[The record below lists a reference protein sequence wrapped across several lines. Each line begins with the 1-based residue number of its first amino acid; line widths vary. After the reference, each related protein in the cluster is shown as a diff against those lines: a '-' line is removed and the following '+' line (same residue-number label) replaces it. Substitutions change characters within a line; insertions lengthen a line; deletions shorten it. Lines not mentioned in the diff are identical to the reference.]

1 MKTGFVDAASACS
14 SQTGASKFV
23 AEAAFGIENAL
34 ENSLCFWLEYAGLTH
49 ELALEWARPLL
60 ISGVVILVLTVVA
73 WSRRLVEALESDR
86 PNYTDLK
93 GRLNNPTYPSLA
105 SIKED
110 PSHYQPGSHNSSL
123 YGGGRRPQNVGI
135 LAAEIYF
142 PSTYVRQTLLEKAHG
157 VSQGKFTSGLGQAGM
172 AFVGDREDINSIAL
186 TVVENLL
193 NKYEIPREKVGRL
206 EVGTETLVDRAKSTK
221 TVLMSLFEA
230 SGNTD
235 IEGTTVVNACYGGTA
250 ALLNALAWVESSGWD
265 GRYAIVVSADI
276 AIYADGPAKPT
287 GGCGAVALLVGP
299 DAPLVIDPQLRA
311 THASNTWDF
320 FKPKFASEYPE
331 VDGKMS
337 KDCYLKALDDCY
349 MRFAGK
355 QEEAFGK
362 PFKADAIDYFC
373 FHHPYN
379 KLVQKAFGRLFF
391 MDARRGKLKKA
402 EGWESLDP
410 WISNSLEETYDDRDL
425 ETLLRGLS
433 HDRFSKRV
441 APSCLVSMQ
450 VGNTY
455 TASVYMNLV
464 CLIAQKAEA
473 LVGKRILVYSFGSGA
488 LATIFQITGRQP
500 SSSVNAS
507 RFTLAKIASAVN
519 LMDRLLERET
529 VTPEELSEAIRIRE
543 KNVNRGGFVPQYSV
557 SSLFPGTFYLEEV
570 RPDFTR
576 VYLRKSSTA
585 PRIKGLFYPVHG
597 SSKVIM
603 VEKVLTTP
611 RDGEGEQIFSPFVRE
626 LELPEDEDGHEIIS
640 SCASSNSPNSSIA
653 STPSPKKTASSS
665 PAAERTETVL
675 APGHKSAYTS
685 STHSHAGSTRTFTF
699 PSVPETQALCLG
711 SPSCGVSASVPTIT
725 RSSSSLQATTP
736 LSTKSSALLSLTHEE
751 ALMSMLKAS
760 LTTAAAPP
768 VHQHAK
774 SPIVISGVAAGLPGK
789 EREVFSATNLADLVN
804 GTNFITSLSAETKAE
819 LIDRNVVQLKK
830 NPDGSSRKV
839 AVDSDEKV
847 MKLGAQLGKFDL
859 TLYGVSPAMVATM
872 DTVVQVAIAAGLEAL
887 KDAGIVEGT
896 HRNLASW
903 QLPEHMRDGTGV
915 VYATSFPALEAAV
928 SEVMRFLHSKQKSLT
943 QSKALLDS
951 VKKQLVATCGGWEH
965 VGPEDKAAYEQL
977 QKSLEADLNDPDA
990 EYEFDRKFL
999 FRILV
1004 LGNAQ
1009 LAQIVGARGPN
1020 MQTNAACAGTTQ
1032 AIAIGQDIIQ
1042 QGRCERLVVIASDNA
1057 SGDVLIPWLGSGFRA
1072 LGAASI
1078 AATVAEAAIPFDK
1091 RRTGLVLGAGAIGM
1105 VLETEAAVARRYAE
1119 KTGLLPLSLTRNS
1132 SSASTTS
1139 TASSL
1144 ASRSGPTATIS
1155 EQHIKDFGLALRIR
1169 LIDTQYSN
1177 SAYHGA
1183 ALDQHHIAGELERFL
1198 VALEKKFGITR
1209 QAIARE
1215 GVYLSH
1221 ETSTHASDASS
1232 CAANEIFALRTCF
1245 GEEGMK
1251 NLVILNTKGYTGHP
1265 MGVSFEDIAAVQILR
1280 SGIIP
1285 RVANLD
1291 EASTDPFLGS
1301 INLGKG
1307 GKYAARY
1314 ALRFSAG
1321 FGSQVAFALYGHFGG
1336 EVSGGVGGEEGEGG
1350 YYAGVHSTGAQP

>member
-1 MKTGFVDAASACS
+1 MKVTTLATSSCASTSTSSASQLVAKAAM
-14 SQTGASKFV
+14 GLE
-23 AEAAFGIENAL
+23 EAMETLARTLL
-34 ENSLCFWLEYAGLTH
+34 ERAGMATP
-49 ELALEWARPLL
+49 AAAEWARPLL
-60 ISGVVILVLTVVA
+60 IGGIVAFLFVIVA
-73 WSRRLVEALESDR
+73 VSRRLVHALCGDR
-86 PNYTDLK
+86 PSRTAEGKNSPYHK
-93 GRLNNPTYPSLA
+93 QQQPEQARPTLA
-105 SIKED
+105 STKED

-123 YGGGRRPQNVGI
+123 YGGGSRPDNVGI
-135 LAAEIYF
+135 LATEIYF
-142 PSTYVRQTLLEKAHG
+142 PSTYVRQTLLERAHG

-193 NKYEIPREKVGRL
+193 SKYDIPREKVGRL

-265 GRYAIVVSADI
+265 GRYAIVVCADI
-276 AIYADGPAKPT
+276 AMYADGPAKPT

-299 DAPLVIDPQLRA
+299 DAPLVIDSKLRA

-337 KDCYLKALDDCY
+337 KECYLRALDDCY
-349 MRFAGK
+349 LRFAGK

-362 PFKADAIDYFC
+362 PFCADEIDYFC

-379 KLVQKAFGRLFF
+379 KLVQKAFGRLFY
-391 MDARRGKLKKA
+391 MDTRRGKLKKTVG
-402 EGWESLDP
+402 EEWGSLEP
-410 WISNSLEETYDDRDL
+410 WAATPLEETYDDRDL
-425 ETLLRGLS
+425 ESLLRGLS

-441 APSCLVSMQ
+441 GPSCLVSMQ

-455 TASVYMNLV
+455 TASVYMNVV
-464 CLIAQKAEA
+464 CLIALKAQE
-473 LVGKRILVYSFGSGA
+473 LVGKRMLVYSFGSGA
-488 LATIFQITGRQP
+488 LATMFQITGRQP
-500 SSSVNAS
+500 SSSVNS
-507 RFTLAKIASAVN
+507 GRFTLCKMASTIN

-576 VYLRKSSTA
+576 VYLRKLPTA

-603 VEKVLTTP
+603 VEKVLTTIK
-611 RDGEGEQIFSPFVRE
+611 DGLGQQVLSPFVRE
-626 LELPEDEDGHEIIS
+626 LELKEEDEGQHHEEIIS
-640 SCASSNSPNSSIA
+640 SCTSSNNSSPSLT
-653 STPSPKKTASSS
+653 STPSSS
-665 PAAERTETVL
+665 PKREMIGVTHL
-675 APGHKSAYTS
+675 S
-685 STHSHAGSTRTFTF
+685 SGGSCAFTF
-699 PSVPETQALCLG
+699 RHVSEHQQQPSYS
-711 SPSCGVSASVPTIT
+711 SPSYPLVVRPPSTQGHSFSMPHSLSLKSPT
-725 RSSSSLQATTP
+725 
-736 LSTKSSALLSLTHEE
+736 LLELTHEE
-751 ALMSMLKAS
+751 TLKAMLKAS
-760 LTTAAAPP
+760 ITTAAA
-768 VHQHAK
+768 
-774 SPIVISGVAAGLPGK
+774 SPIRHHGGAPLVISGVAAGLPGK
-789 EREVFSATNLADLVN
+789 DRDVFSGTNLADLVN
-804 GTNFITSLSAETKAE
+804 GTNFITNLSEETKLS
-819 LIDRNVVQLKK
+819 LIEKNVVQLKK
-830 NPDGSSRKV
+830 NPDGTTTKL
-839 AVDSDEKV
+839 AVDSEKKV
-847 MKLGAQLGKFDL
+847 MKLGAQLGRFDL
-859 TLYGVSPAMVATM
+859 MAYGVSKAMVATM

-887 KDAGIVEGT
+887 KDAGIVKGEGKD
-896 HRNLASW
+896 LSSW
-903 QLPEHMRDGTGV
+903 QLPEHMRDSTGV

-928 SEVMRFLHSKQKSLT
+928 SEVMRFLHSKEKSLT
-943 QSKALLDS
+943 QSKALLAS
-951 VKKQLVATCGGWEH
+951 VKNQLVANCGGDWEH
-965 VGPEDKAAYEQL
+965 VGPEDRAAYEQL
-977 QKSLEADLNDPDA
+977 EVSLKARLEDPDA

-1032 AIAIGQDIIQ
+1032 AIAIGQDMIQ

-1078 AATVAEAAIPFDK
+1078 SERVEDAALPFDK
-1091 RRTGLVLGAGAIGM
+1091 RRKGLVLGAGAIGM

-1119 KTGLLPLSLTRNS
+1119 KTGLLKLSMTGRSTS
-1132 SSASTTS
+1132 STS
-1139 TASSL
+1139 TNSTSSTSTGSSGGNLGASVVMSK
-1144 ASRSGPTATIS
+1144 
-1155 EQHIKDFGLALRIR
+1155 EHIEAFGLALRIR

-1183 ALDQHHIAGELERFL
+1183 ALDQHHIAGELARFL
-1198 VALEKKFGITR
+1198 GSLEKKFGITR
-1209 QAIARE
+1209 QQIAEE

-1245 GEEGMK
+1245 GDAGMEK
-1251 NLVILNTKGYTGHP
+1251 LIVLNTKGYTGHP
-1265 MGVSFEDIAAVQILR
+1265 MGVSFEDVAAVQILR
-1280 SGIIP
+1280 SGIMP
-1285 RVANLD
+1285 PVANLD
-1291 EASTDPFLGS
+1291 EKHTDPYLGK

-1307 GKYAARY
+1307 GRFNARY
-1314 ALRFSAG
+1314 ALRFAAG
-1321 FGSQVAFALYGHFGG
+1321 FGSQVAFALYGQLGG
-1336 EVSGGVGGEEGEGG
+1336 GGQEEGEGG
-1350 YYAGVHSTGAQP
+1350 YYAGVHAGAHAGAQP

>member
-1 MKTGFVDAASACS
+1 MGL
-14 SQTGASKFV
+14 
-23 AEAAFGIENAL
+23 EEAL
-34 ENSLCFWLEYAGLTH
+34 ETLVRNLLERAGVATPV
-49 ELALEWARPLL
+49 AAEWARPLL
-60 ISGVVILVLTVVA
+60 IGGLVALLLVIVVV
-73 WSRRLVEALESDR
+73 SRRLVHALSGGR
-86 PNYTDLK
+86 PSRTAGGK
-93 GRLNNPTYPSLA
+93 QQQQQEEQQQARPTLA
-105 SIKED
+105 STKKD

-123 YGGGRRPQNVGI
+123 YGGGSRPENVGI

-265 GRYAIVVSADI
+265 GRYAIVVCADI

-299 DAPLVIDPQLRA
+299 DAPLVIDSKLRA

-337 KDCYLKALDDCY
+337 KECYLKALDDCY
-349 MRFAGK
+349 LRFAGK

-362 PFKADAIDYFC
+362 PFCADEIDYFC

-391 MDARRGKLKKA
+391 MDTRRGKLKKTVG
-402 EGWESLDP
+402 EGWGSLDP
-410 WISNSLEETYDDRDL
+410 WAATPLEETYDDRDL

-441 APSCLVSMQ
+441 GPSCHVSMQ

-464 CLIAQKAEA
+464 CLIAQKAQE
-473 LVGKRILVYSFGSGA
+473 LVGKRMLVYSFGSGA
-488 LATIFQITGRQP
+488 LATMFQITGRQP
-500 SSSVNAS
+500 SSSVNS
-507 RFTLAKIASAVN
+507 GRFTLAKIASTIN

-576 VYLRKSSTA
+576 VYLRKPPTA

-611 RDGEGEQIFSPFVRE
+611 RDGHGQQVLSPFVRE
-626 LELPEDEDGHEIIS
+626 LELPEDDEGQQHEEIIS
-640 SCASSNSPNSSIA
+640 SCASSNSSSSLA
-653 STPSPKKTASSS
+653 STPSSSPKKEMMGSPHLGSSSSSSSTATASNSS
-665 PAAERTETVL
+665 N
-675 APGHKSAYTS
+675 H
-685 STHSHAGSTRTFTF
+685 THSGGGGSCSRVFTF
-699 PSVPETQALCLG
+699 PSVPEGQQQCF
-711 SPSCGVSASVPTIT
+711 SSF
-725 RSSSSLQATTP
+725 SSSSSSYP
-736 LSTKSSALLSLTHEE
+736 LVVRPSSTHTHHSFSTHLSLSLKSPALLPLTHEE
-751 ALMSMLKAS
+751 TLKAMLKAS

-768 VHQHAK
+768 IRHHGSA
-774 SPIVISGVAAGLPGK
+774 PLVISGVAAGLPGK
-789 EREVFSATNLADLVN
+789 DRDVFSGTNLADLVN
-804 GTNFITSLSAETKAE
+804 GTNFITSLSEETKLS
-819 LIDRNVVQLKK
+819 LIEKNVVQLKK
-830 NPDGSSRKV
+830 NPDGTTSKM
-839 AVDSDEKV
+839 AVDSGKKV
-847 MKLGAQLGKFDL
+847 MKLAAQLGRFDL
-859 TLYGVSPAMVATM
+859 TAYGVSDAMVATM
-872 DTVVQVAIAAGLEAL
+872 DRVVQVAIAAGLEAL
-887 KDAGIVEGT
+887 KDAGIVRGEGKDLT
-896 HRNLASW
+896 SW
-903 QLPEHMRDGTGV
+903 QLPEHMRDSTGV

-943 QSKALLDS
+943 QSKALLKS
-951 VKKQLVATCGGWEH
+951 VKSQLVATCGGDWEH
-965 VGPEDKAAYEQL
+965 VGPDDRAAYDQL
-977 QKSLEADLNDPDA
+977 QKSLEARLEDPDA

-1072 LGAASI
+1072 LGAASLSERVED
-1078 AATVAEAAIPFDK
+1078 AALPFDQ
-1091 RRTGLVLGAGAIGM
+1091 RRKGLVLGAGAIGM

-1119 KTGLLPLSLTRNS
+1119 KTGLLTLSTTES
-1132 SSASTTS
+1132 SSSSSGSGSGNSGAS
-1139 TASSL
+1139 AV
-1144 ASRSGPTATIS
+1144 IS
-1155 EQHIKDFGLALRIR
+1155 QEHIRAFGLALRIR

-1183 ALDQHHIAGELERFL
+1183 ALDQNHIAGELARFL
-1198 VALEKKFGITR
+1198 GNLEKKFGITR
-1209 QAIARE
+1209 QQIAEE

-1245 GEEGMK
+1245 GDKGMEK
-1251 NLVILNTKGYTGHP
+1251 LIILNTKGYTGHP
-1265 MGVSFEDIAAVQILR
+1265 MGVSFEDVAAVQILR
-1280 SGIIP
+1280 SGIMPPI
-1285 RVANLD
+1285 ANLD
-1291 EASTDPFLGS
+1291 EKHTDPYLGK
-1301 INLGKG
+1301 INLGRG
-1307 GKYAARY
+1307 GRFNARY
-1314 ALRFSAG
+1314 ALRFAAG
-1321 FGSQVAFALYGHFGG
+1321 FGSQVAFALYGHLGG
-1336 EVSGGVGGEEGEGG
+1336 GQEGEGTGEGGSEGG
-1350 YYAGVHSTGAQP
+1350 YYAGVHAEAQP